1 LPLVVIAVIVYDTIL
16 YQTLSERGIRLAQ
29 LLDYIAGLWDKIVIV
44 ILSFRLPDFLDIILV
59 AFILYNALKFIRET
73 RAFQLAKGIVLFGIV
88 YLLISLLNM
97 QASEYI
103 FGRLFS
109 DFIIVLIILFQ
120 PEIRHAVESVGS
132 SKFSGLKLL
141 GGIRNEQALRDEI
154 LKASI
159 VSVCKACNEMSLK
172 KVGAL
177 IVFENEN
184 MLGEIIKSGTLV
196 DAQVSHELLCNI
208 FFPMSPL
215 HDGAAILREGR
226 VHAAACILPL
236 TQNTA
241 LSQQLGT
248 RHRAAIG
255 LAEQSD
261 AAVVVVSEESGNIS
275 MAYKNRLE
283 RDLTESELFDKLT
296 AAVLLNEPQQH
307 SQASR
312 LKHRFWRRA
321 K

>member
-1 LPLVVIAVIVYDTIL
+1 M
-16 YQTLSERGIRLAQ
+16 AQ
-29 LLDYIAGLWDKIVIV
+29 VLDYIVELWDKILII
-44 ILSFRLPDFLDIILV
+44 ILSFSWPDLLDIILV

-73 RAFQLAKGIVLFGIV
+73 RAFQLAKGIVLFGGV
-88 YLLISLLNM
+88 YLLISLLKM

-141 GGIRNEQALRDEI
+141 GGIRNEQALRDEK
-154 LKASI
+154 LKSSI
-159 VSVCKACNEMSLK
+159 IAVCKACNEMSSK
-172 KVGAL
+172 KIGAL

-196 DAQVSHELLCNI
+196 DAQVSHELLGNI

-215 HDGAAILREGR
+215 HDGAAIIREGR
-226 VHAAACILPL
+226 VYAAACILPL

-241 LSQQLGT
+241 LSQQMGT

-261 AAVVVVSEESGNIS
+261 AAVVVVSEESGSIS

-296 AAVLLNEPQQH
+296 AAILLKEPPPQ
-307 SQASR
+307 STTG
-312 LKHRFWRRA
+312 RFRDRFGRRA

>member
-1 LPLVVIAVIVYDTIL
+1 M
-16 YQTLSERGIRLAQ
+16 AQ
-29 LLDYIAGLWDKIVIV
+29 ILDYIAELWGKISIV
-44 ILSFRLPDFLDIILV
+44 ILSFQWPDLLDIILV

-73 RAFQLAKGIVLFGIV
+73 RAFQLAKGIVLLGVV
-88 YLLISLLNM
+88 YLLITLLNM

-132 SKFSGLKLL
+132 SKISGLKLL
-141 GGIRNEQALRDEI
+141 GGIRNEQSLRDEK
-154 LKASI
+154 LKSSI
-159 VSVCKACNEMSLK
+159 IAVCKACNEMSSK
-172 KVGAL
+172 KIGAL

-196 DAQVSHELLCNI
+196 DAQVSNELLCNI

-241 LSQQLGT
+241 LSQQMGT

-275 MAYKNRLE
+275 MAFKNRLE

-296 AAVLLNEPQQH
+296 AAILLKETPQQ
-307 SQASR
+307 STAGR
-312 LKHRFWRRA
+312 LRDRFGRRA

>member
-1 LPLVVIAVIVYDTIL
+1 MA
-16 YQTLSERGIRLAQ
+16 R
-29 LLDYIAGLWDKIVIV
+29 LLDYIAELWDKIVII
-44 ILSFRLPDFLDIILV
+44 ILSFRLPDLLDIILV

-73 RAFQLAKGIVLFGIV
+73 RAFQLAKGIILLGGV

-120 PEIRHAVESVGS
+120 PEIRHAVESVGA

-141 GGIRNEQALRDEI
+141 GGIRNEQALKDEK
-154 LKASI
+154 LKSSI
-159 VSVCKACNEMSLK
+159 ITVCKACNEMSSQK
-172 KVGAL
+172 IGAL

-184 MLGEIIKSGTLV
+184 MLGEIIKSRTLV
-196 DAQVSHELLCNI
+196 DAQISHELLCNI

-236 TQNTA
+236 TQNISLA
-241 LSQQLGT
+241 QQMGT

-261 AAVVVVSEESGNIS
+261 AAVVVVSEESGSIS

-296 AAVLLNEPQQH
+296 AALLSKEPVTQ
-307 SQASR
+307 SAGGR
-312 LKHRFWRRA
+312 LKERLRRRA